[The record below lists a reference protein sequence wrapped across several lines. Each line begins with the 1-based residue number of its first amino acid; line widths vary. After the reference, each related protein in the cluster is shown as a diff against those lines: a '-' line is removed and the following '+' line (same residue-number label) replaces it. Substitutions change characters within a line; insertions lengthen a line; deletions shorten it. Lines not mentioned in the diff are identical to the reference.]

1 MKNNLKFKAIIWF
14 HFFDTLYGVS
24 FAFLKSNSLF
34 CCMEKSSFDVYKNF
48 PFEHDGEYIMI
59 LYIYGCTV
67 PLNMD

>member
-1 MKNNLKFKAIIWF
+1 
-14 HFFDTLYGVS
+14 
-24 FAFLKSNSLF
+24 
-34 CCMEKSSFDVYKNF
+34 MEKSSFDVYKNF